1 MARHDPL
8 DDVALDPGLEGL
20 DEPRGRG
27 YRAAAGGEGGFW
39 SRVGGRI
46 KAFAGRLVS
55 GERRAW
61 RWTKRTVLVLVVI
74 GIGYYGIGAAWVH
87 TIDDDLAFQPAQTTE
102 GGSRAVDMAAALI
115 LREVEEHAWTAN
127 DPFFLPGWVLDN
139 MPNYQQGII
148 YALSRF
154 AVEMADQVGRARG
167 SSQVDPDLDRASGL
181 LRYPGDRWY
190 FDLSAGLAP
199 QATAESQYLD
209 AARRLSDYNTRLAAG
224 EAAFDPRADNLRNT
238 LDRIAADLG
247 SASARIDEHIAVS
260 AWFPYDTVADDIFYE
275 NKGRLYGYA
284 MVLEALGADF
294 AEVIATTGVGTVWG
308 EMLASLRIAAS
319 LDPLVVANGAPGA
332 LLFPNHLSAQG
343 FYLLRARTQLREV
356 SNVLAN

>member
-8 DDVALDPGLEGL
+8 DDVPLDPGLEGL
-20 DEPRGRG
+20 DEPRSRH
-27 YRAAAGGEGGFW
+27 RRRTGEGGFW
-39 SRVGGRI
+39 SRVGGTM
-46 KAFAGRLVS
+46 KAFGGRLVS

-61 RWTKRTVLVLVVI
+61 RWTKRVVLALVALLV
-74 GIGYYGIGAAWVH
+74 GYYGIGAAIVH
-87 TIDDDLAFQPAQTTE
+87 TIDDDLTYVPSQQTE
-102 GGSRAVDMAAALI
+102 GGSAAVDMAASLI
-115 LREVEEHAWTAN
+115 LREVDENAWTAN
-127 DPFFLPGWVLDN
+127 DPFFFPGWVLDN
-139 MPNYQQGII
+139 MPNFQQGII

-154 AVEMADQVGRARG
+154 TVEMADQVGRARG

-209 AARRLSDYNTRLAAG
+209 AARRLLAYNQRLATG
-224 EAAFDPRADNLRNT
+224 EAVFDRRADNLLNT

-247 SASARIDEHIAVS
+247 SASALIADHIAQS
-260 AWFPYDTVADDIFYE
+260 GFFPYDTEADDIYYA

-284 MVLEALGADF
+284 MVLEALGRDF
-294 AEVIATTGVGTVWG
+294 DDVITTTGVDTVWG
-308 EMLASLRIAAS
+308 EMLESLRRAAR
-319 LDPLVVANGAPGA
+319 LQPLVVANGEPDS
-332 LLFPNHLSAQG
+332 LLMPNHLSSQG